1 LFFFFFKTFSGGNE
15 SIMARQQGKLAEFCN
30 VKGIHVSAWL
40 AAKGRTTAQVILN
53 YVLFG

>member
-1 LFFFFFKTFSGGNE
+1 
-15 SIMARQQGKLAEFCN
+15 MARQQGKLGEFCN